1 MIADTFLAEHAEGWQ
16 RLLRDLIQIRS
27 VFEHEHAVVDR
38 VARCIEALG
47 LPVDRIAHARDRLAR
62 LPDAQPPFSDI
73 EGRCSLA
80 TRVKGIGGGRS
91 IVLSAHLDIVPEGER
106 GSWSRDPFGADLDAE
121 HGLVYGRGAMDD
133 KAGVAI
139 SLGVLEALVGKPVR
153 LRGDVV
159 FHYVLENETTG
170 NGSLLCLADG
180 HTGDAVAII
189 DGTRLDRLINE
200 HAGQLQFEIAVR
212 GRSASVAVSHLGCN
226 AAELMARLVLTLRDA
241 VHALN
246 DGRTAPWTRFPSPF
260 QLCVQRIHS
269 EGTQLTV
276 PDRATAQCYVTFA
289 PPFALSDVRKL
300 IAETIRAFESRLGPE
315 AAPSPVTLA
324 WSGLAA
330 EPTRGEGNALEEVV
344 VAAAQRAGIRDI
356 VPGPSTGT
364 SDLRH
369 FVRAGIPGLLFGP
382 GNGHNPHRPDEHYA
396 VDDLVTMIAIYLE
409 VLRRWC
415 GTADAA

>member
-1 MIADTFLAEHAEGWQ
+1 MIADTFLADHAERWQ
-16 RLLRDLIQIRS
+16 ELLRDLIRMRS

-38 VARCIEALG
+38 VAGCIEALG
-47 LPVDRIAHARDRLAR
+47 LPVDRIAHGRDRLAH
-62 LPDAQPPFSDI
+62 LLGAQPPFSDI

-80 TRVKGIGGGRS
+80 TRVRGRGGGRS
-91 IVLSAHLDIVPEGER
+91 IVLSAHLDIVPEGDRE
-106 GSWSRDPFGADLDAE
+106 SWSCDPFSADLDLKR
-121 HGLVYGRGAMDD
+121 GLVYGRGAMDD

-139 SLGVLEALVGKPVR
+139 SLGVLEALVRMPVR

-180 HTGDAVAII
+180 HTADAVAII

-200 HAGQLQFEIAVR
+200 HAGQLQFEVAVR
-212 GRSASVAVSHLGCN
+212 GRPASVAVSHMGCN
-226 AAELMARLVLTLRDA
+226 AAELMARLVLALRDA

-246 DGRTAPWTRFPSPF
+246 DARTAPWTRFPSPF

-276 PDRATAQCYVTFA
+276 PDRADAQCYVTFA
-289 PPFALSDVRKL
+289 PPFALSDMRRL
-300 IAETIRAFESRLGPE
+300 IAEAVRVFESRLGPD
-315 AAPSPVTLA
+315 APASPVTLV

-330 EPTRGEGNALEEVV
+330 EPTRGDGNALEEVV
-344 VAAAQRAGIRDI
+344 VAAARRVGVREI

-382 GNGHNPHRPDEHYA
+382 GNGHNPHRPDEHYD
-396 VDDLVTMIAIYLE
+396 VNDLVTMIAIYLE
-409 VLRRWC
+409 VLQSWC
-415 GTADAA
+415 GIADAA

>member
-1 MIADTFLAEHAEGWQ
+1 MIADTFLVEHAEKWQ
-16 RLLRDLIQIRS
+16 QLLRDLITIRS

-38 VARCIEALG
+38 VAGCIEACG
-47 LPVDRIAHARDRLAR
+47 LPAHRIAHTRDRLRR
-62 LPDAQPPFSDI
+62 LPHAQPPFSDI

-80 TRVKGIGGGRS
+80 TRVKGSGGGRS
-91 IVLSAHLDIVPEGER
+91 IALSAHLDIVPEGER
-106 GSWSRDPFGADLDAE
+106 ESWSRDPFAAEVDRE

-139 SLGVLEALVGKPVR
+139 SLGVLEALVRIPVR

-180 HTGDAVAII
+180 HTADAVAII
-189 DGTRLDRLINE
+189 DGTRMDRLINE
-200 HAGQLQFEIAVR
+200 HAGQLQFEVAVR
-212 GRSASVAVSHLGCN
+212 GRAASVAVSHLGCN
-226 AAELMARLVLTLRDA
+226 AAELTARLVLALRDA

-246 DGRTAPWTRFPSPF
+246 DRRTEPWTRFPSPF

-276 PDRATAQCYVTFA
+276 PDRASAQCYVTFA
-289 PPFALSDVRKL
+289 PPFALSDMRAL
-300 IAETIRAFESRLGPE
+300 IDQTVRAFESRLGPE
-315 AAPSPVTLA
+315 APPSPVTLD
-324 WSGLAA
+324 WCGLAA
-330 EPTRGEGNALEEVV
+330 EPTRADGHELEEVV
-344 VAAAQRAGIRDI
+344 VAAAARVGVRNI

-409 VLRRWC
+409 VLRSWC

>member
-1 MIADTFLAEHAEGWQ
+1 MIADSFLVDHAPRWQ
-16 RLLRDLIQIRS
+16 ELLRDLVRIRS
-27 VFEHEHAVVDR
+27 VFEHEHGAVDR
-38 VARCIEALG
+38 VAACIEGLG
-47 LPVDRIAHARDRLAR
+47 LKADRIAHARDRLAR

-80 TRVKGIGGGRS
+80 TRVKGSGGGRS
-91 IVLSAHLDIVPEGER
+91 IVLSAHLDIVPEGAR
-106 GSWSRDPFGADLDAE
+106 DSWTRDPFGADLDAE
-121 HGLVYGRGAMDD
+121 RGLVYGRGAMDD
-133 KAGVAI
+133 KAGVAS

-180 HTGDAVAII
+180 HTADAVAII

-200 HAGQLQFEIAVR
+200 HAGQLQFEVAVR
-212 GRSASVAVSHLGCN
+212 GRAASVAVSHLGCN
-226 AAELMARLVLTLRDA
+226 AAEQIARLVLALRDA
-241 VHALN
+241 VHTLN
-246 DGRTAPWTRFPSPF
+246 DARTAPWTRFPSPF
-260 QLCVQRIHS
+260 QLCVQRLHS
-269 EGTQLTV
+269 EGAQLTV

-289 PPFALSDVRKL
+289 PPFALSDMREL
-300 IAETIRAFESRLGPE
+300 IAQTIRAFESRLGPE
-315 AAPSPVTLA
+315 APPSPVTLT

-330 EPTRGEGNALEEVV
+330 EPTRGDGSELEEVV
-344 VAAAQRAGIRDI
+344 VAAARRVGIPD
-356 VPGPSTGT
+356 VMPGPSTGT

-396 VDDLVTMIAIYLE
+396 VNDLVTMVAIYLE
-409 VLRRWC
+409 VLRSWC
-415 GTADAA
+415 GAADAA

>member
-1 MIADTFLAEHAEGWQ
+1 MIADSFLADHAEGWQ
-16 RLLRDLIQIRS
+16 ELLRDLIRIRS

-38 VARCIEALG
+38 VAGCIEALG
-47 LPVDRIAHARDRLAR
+47 LPVHRIAHARDRLAR
-62 LPDAQPPFSDI
+62 LPHAQRPFSDI

-80 TRVKGIGGGRS
+80 TRVTGSGGGCS

-106 GSWSRDPFGADLDAE
+106 EAWSLDPFAADLDPR

-139 SLGVLEALVGKPVR
+139 SLGVLEALVRMPVR

-180 HTGDAVAII
+180 HIGDAVAII

-200 HAGQLQFEIAVR
+200 HAGQLQFEIGVR
-212 GRSASVAVSHLGCN
+212 GRPAPVVVSHLGCN
-226 AAELMARLVLTLRDA
+226 AAELMARLVLALRDA

-246 DGRTAPWTRFPSPF
+246 DTRTPPWTRFPSPF

-276 PDRATAQCYVTFA
+276 PDRADAQCYVTFA
-289 PPFALSDVRKL
+289 PPFALSDMRDLIVR
-300 IAETIRAFESRLGPE
+300 TVGAFESAFGPE
-315 AAPSPVTLA
+315 APPSPVTLA
-324 WSGLAA
+324 WSGLAV
-330 EPTRGEGNALEEVV
+330 EPTRADGRVLEAVV
-344 VAAAQRAGIRDI
+344 LAAARRVGLADV

-396 VDDLVTMIAIYLE
+396 VDDLLTMIAIYLE
-409 VLRRWC
+409 ILRSWC

>member
-1 MIADTFLAEHAEGWQ
+1 MIADPFLAEHAESWQ
-16 RLLRDLIQIRS
+16 RLLCDLIRIPS

-38 VARCIEALG
+38 VAGFLEALE
-47 LPVDRIAHARDRLAR
+47 LPVHRIAHAPDRLAG
-62 LPDAQPPFSDI
+62 LPHAQRPFSDV

-80 TRVKGIGGGRS
+80 ARVKGSGGGRS
-91 IVLSAHLDIVPEGER
+91 LVLSAHLDIVPEGDRE
-106 GSWSRDPFGADLDAE
+106 SWSRDPFAAE
-121 HGLVYGRGAMDD
+121 VDKDGLVYGRGAMDD
-133 KAGVAI
+133 KAGAAI
-139 SLGVLEALVGKPVR
+139 SLGVMEALVRMPVR

-180 HTGDAVAII
+180 HTADAVAII

-200 HAGQLQFEIAVR
+200 HAGQLQFELAVR
-212 GRSASVAVSHLGCN
+212 GRPASVAVSHLGCN
-226 AAELMARLVLTLRDA
+226 AAELMARLVLALRDT
-241 VHALN
+241 VHELN
-246 DGRTAPWTRFPSPF
+246 DRRTEPWKRFPSPF

-289 PPFALSDVRKL
+289 PPFALSDIQTL
-300 IAETIRAFESRLGPE
+300 ITQTVCDFESRLGAGAP
-315 AAPSPVTLA
+315 PSPVTVT

-330 EPTRGEGNALEEVV
+330 EPTRGDGRALEEVV
-344 VAAAQRAGIRDI
+344 VAAARRAGVRDV

-396 VDDLVTMIAIYLE
+396 VADLVTMIAIYLE
-409 VLRRWC
+409 VLRVWC
-415 GTADAA
+415 GTDDAA